1 LLKSGTMMGKRAVWI
16 GLLAAWLL
24 AGCSGAGSSWPGVQV
39 EGEVLYVA
47 DLDHVLA
54 VDARSGQERW
64 RFPPKNGG
72 AGACAGSYHATPAVL
87 DRWVVIAAENP
98 GTGESRLCGL
108 GREDGALQWVYPPAD
123 QPPLGPIFAGLVS
136 DGTRVFV
143 GTGDGWVLALEGA
156 SGQVLWR
163 TRLPEAG
170 RGAARIWATPVLSG
184 TALIV
189 GTMDHRLLA
198 LDAGSG
204 ALRWPAPFQARGAIA
219 GALTLDGDTLYAGA
233 FDDHLYAVDPATG
246 QERWRFKAGHWVW
259 DGPAVAGD
267 RVIVGDMSGQ
277 VFALDRQGRP
287 LWARPFQANGPVRAR
302 PLVLGSRVYIADEA
316 GWLHL
321 VNLEDGAKI
330 RSVNLA
336 PGRLLAAPVAVAD
349 RIVVAPTGGPFRL
362 VAFQPDLTE
371 AWKLGR

>member
-1 LLKSGTMMGKRAVWI
+1 LKLAAISWKNALWI
-16 GLLAAWLL
+16 GILLALL
-24 AGCSGAGSSWPGVQV
+24 LTGCSGAGSSWPGIQV
-39 EGEVLYVA
+39 VGDILYVA

-64 RFPPKNGG
+64 RFPPKDGN
-72 AGACAGSYHATPAVL
+72 AGACAGAYHAAPAVL
-87 DRWVVIAAENP
+87 EGWVVIAAENP

-108 GREDGALQWVYPPAD
+108 ERGSGALQWVYPPSD
-123 QPPLGPIFAGLVS
+123 QRPLGPIFAGLIA

-143 GTGDGWVLALEGA
+143 GTGDGWVIALEGA
-156 SGQVLWR
+156 SGRVLWQ

-184 TALIV
+184 TLLIV

-198 LDAGSG
+198 LDVESG

-219 GALTLDGDTLYAGA
+219 GALTLDGDTLYVGA
-233 FDDHLYAVDPATG
+233 FDDHLYAVDPTTG
-246 QERWRFKAGHWVW
+246 QERWRFRANHWVW
-259 DGPAVAGD
+259 DGPAVVGD
-267 RVIVGDMSGQ
+267 RLIVGDMSGQ

-287 LWARPFQANGPVRAR
+287 LWPRPFQANGPVRAR
-302 PLVLGSRVYIADEA
+302 PLVVENRVYVADEA
-316 GWLHL
+316 GWIHL
-321 VNLEDGAKI
+321 LNLEDGAKI
-330 RSVNLA
+330 KSVNLA
-336 PGRLLAAPVAVAD
+336 PGRLLTAPVAVAD

-362 VAFQPDLTE
+362 VAFGLDLTE

>member
-1 LLKSGTMMGKRAVWI
+1 LKATTMSWKTLGWMGVLLTLV
-16 GLLAAWLL
+16 L
-24 AGCSGAGSSWPGVQV
+24 AGCSGAGSSWPGIQV
-39 EGEVLYVA
+39 AGDILYVA

-54 VDARSGQERW
+54 VQASSGQEQW
-64 RFPPKNGG
+64 RFPPKGG
-72 AGACAGSYHATPAVL
+72 NAGACGGAYHAAPAVL
-87 DRWVVIAAENP
+87 EGWVIIAAENP

-108 GREDGALQWVYPPAD
+108 VRGNGALQWVYPPLD
-123 QPPLGPIFAGLVS
+123 QPPLGPIFAGLIT

-143 GTGDGWVLALEGA
+143 GTGDGWMLALEGA
-156 SGQVLWR
+156 SGRVLWR

-184 TALIV
+184 TMVIV

-198 LDAGSG
+198 LDGESG

-246 QERWRFKAGHWVW
+246 QERWRFRANHWVW

-267 RVIVGDMSGQ
+267 RLIVGDMSGQ

-287 LWARPFQANGPVRAR
+287 LWPQPFQANGPVRAR
-302 PLVLGSRVYIADEA
+302 PLVVGNRIYVADEA
-316 GWLHL
+316 GWIHL
-321 VNLEDGAKI
+321 VNLEDGARIK
-330 RSVNLA
+330 SVSLA

-362 VAFQPDLTE
+362 VAFHPDLTE
-371 AWKLGR
+371 AWKLSR